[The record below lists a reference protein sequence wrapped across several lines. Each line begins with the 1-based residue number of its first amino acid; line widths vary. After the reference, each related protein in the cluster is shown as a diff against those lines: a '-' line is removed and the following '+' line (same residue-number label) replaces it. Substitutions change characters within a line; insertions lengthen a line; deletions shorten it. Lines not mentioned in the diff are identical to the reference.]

1 MSILEELSGLQ
12 PGRNS
17 ALRRMQSPAPRLSSY
32 SEGDPNMGE
41 FQKGLR
47 RAGINLLATS
57 NAAAGG
63 LAEPFAPKF
72 AERQFQRAENISR
85 SQPAWLAPEVAGY
98 KQVNDLPSAVSY
110 ASGSLG
116 EGIGSIATVLAATL
130 LTRGAALRATPAI
143 RNAATLAGGS
153 VAAFPQEAGET
164 ALTLR
169 QNPEAMANTTAAER
183 ALLTAGR
190 GTVSSILEA
199 AIPTSVLAGTAG
211 RIAAGVR
218 PAVGNIA
225 RKTAANA
232 AGEAGTEAAQELTGQ
247 FTENVAAPG
256 TGYDPERVIEAAIRG
271 GITGGALGG
280 AGGTVQ
286 AVRSNIDA
294 AAEQAQEAAG
304 NVDTADILNRTVERI
319 DNIVRNPEQAGIDL
333 TNTTMGALAEAQAR
347 AGDIGEQVSEQ
358 AGPAT
363 ARGMD
368 AVATMRR
375 NLDRGILRR
384 LTPENREKYRELTQN
399 FRLLQP
405 TEYARLR
412 DAMDTADA
420 TEINRAV
427 GDVAAQLYE
436 RVPRETMVGLRNLA
450 NWGRDF
456 GRGVTSAAR
465 EGRKAA
471 QSYGPEDVAR
481 FREFL
486 SQQYRQV
493 LQTMDNTDA
502 STELARTLMAY
513 RDSAQLLNTELR
525 PKDREAIAYFEQETG
540 VSLPD
545 LLTNARQWRNDNTTP
560 AEAEAAFE
568 ETTGDSQIERLT
580 NDMERFLTPKLQ
592 EQLAEAGISIGPG
605 ATDRADGSVRRDS
618 DGELMNEE
626 DTRRSPFNSLGQI
639 QRLLAEDL
647 SNGEPIRSSRRR
659 FNPEYVLP
667 ATLRSDTLSAA
678 QIGRLLGGKDTYR
691 TPDGEY
697 ARRSVPVNDDTIA
710 MRTTEDGG
718 YRQDFNSIDI
728 VAQAGTPQERG
739 GSRENMEAFLPD
751 FMGTAQDATLD
762 VNRLLAAV
770 ASINTDGLEI
780 PRSDIDPALLEEWGL
795 DPDGD
800 PIQINVEMD
809 MGTIGAGT
817 RVRARGQNRTIGQIL
832 ASARRNNGPEESE
845 LDAEGEERQLAVL
858 DETRPEPG
866 AEDIPQ
872 QRLYDAD
879 FEEVRRRTPE
889 GIETSLRQAGIDRR
903 RDSEAFRPEDVSRET
918 PPAQPTP
925 TEVEGATLEDSVGA
939 YELRDALAKIDTVV
953 DLDEV
958 QATLLSTLQNADLPV
973 SVLQEA
979 DAIFAERRAEL
990 ETAALTG
997 YAKRLADG
1005 TEFLGP
1011 RKRLAQVVKGLADK
1025 YLDGAEVRVVEYDP
1039 RDPEVQEYFRA
1050 YDELPLGRAVPPGSF
1065 GPTSPAMILIKRN
1078 TSVLAGKRYGQMNTL
1093 AHEFGHIVDYIAYR
1107 NAPEEVKAAI
1117 DGAYERDIQAAVDA
1131 GNMGQALFRA
1141 GSVLRYIPQRNVQ
1154 AELTNPDATLET
1166 GRNSVREGINE
1177 RIGRGESVYLL
1188 SKSEYFAEQF
1198 TKYVMREPNAFAEE
1212 GSAVRAYLDKLLSKI
1227 RAFYREVIQ
1236 QMSPTPPE
1244 FDSFIEWLGTPA
1256 AERPALPNF
1265 EMPQAENVSRE
1276 TPAPTQDSQ
1285 RREGESNADFIRRVR
1300 RERTQ
1305 PQAEN
1310 VSRETPPENIA
1321 VMPIEQERR
1330 LRETLMEQEAQIEAV
1345 LEDAREDGGPLGPP
1359 EPPQEPPQEPPEP
1372 PAPPPP
1378 PPDNEARERFKATVQ
1393 RLLGDRVNV
1402 AFDQDLPKGVAA
1414 EYDKDFA
1421 LPIADTDNVRQEIYR
1436 KRREELR
1443 ALKRRRNATPEDIRD
1458 GKADPRTPEQIK
1470 AAIEELNKKE
1480 QDYITDRATRGTIR
1494 VAAGMEAQAG
1504 LAEHEALHAAF
1515 EIFFGQ
1521 DNAQDRR
1528 ILATAFTQGLV
1539 GRRLRNY
1546 FRDNEAVLNVI
1557 DPSRPDTFREEEAAA
1572 YGFQLFLHE
1581 PEALQL
1587 GRQVEGIFNRFIA
1600 FLQRL
1605 VGYQTYE
1612 QRARLILND
1621 LASGRR
1627 AERGV
1632 SVLRERESMERS
1644 MLNRSQDFVRNVGS
1658 GFMHIYDTVF
1668 SSAYSRL
1675 ADSGNPAL
1683 AQIARLGY
1691 NETGEEGQ
1699 GMIQRQRH
1707 ETTRWGNRLKEA
1719 LHALD
1724 ADELTELNRL
1734 MILGEKATGRL
1745 KQPQERLQ
1753 RLLKDAHQYQ
1763 VDAGTE
1769 IGFKDNYYPL
1779 IWNPEKVIAN
1789 QEGFLKMLR
1798 KYESQLAE
1806 ANATP
1811 DEMLDRIMAYESRGH
1826 EFQGVFNENG
1836 EPAADSSLRRALDFI
1851 ELEDRLP
1858 FMEDDL
1864 VVTMAHYLNQSVRHA
1879 EFVRAYGKEGERL
1892 QRLLSEV
1899 RGVYKGTTD
1908 DQRLAKDYID
1918 GLMGN
1923 KEVGMS
1929 RELKDVYG
1937 AMVTYQNV
1945 RLLPLSVFS
1954 SLVDP
1959 LGIAVR
1965 TNNMAGA
1972 FDAFA
1977 YSVKNIFTDFRK
1989 EWTPDQ
1995 WAQFAEDMGTI
2006 DLSGTV
2012 KSIDKIYTGVT
2023 LRGKTREINDA
2034 FFKYNLLNGWV
2045 KNNHIAAT
2053 KAAQLF
2059 LRRSAEGMFGEERS
2073 ADNLQEVGVRPEDI
2087 MFDENLGRIRATVPE
2102 ILGIE
2107 IEQLEAFEQENP
2119 QAVAE
2124 ARAQAER
2131 IQQAIHK
2138 IVRQSM
2144 IQPSS
2149 ADMPNWMSNPYLA
2162 PIAHLKTFVF
2172 GFNAT
2177 ILQRLVHEAKRGNYS
2192 PAYYAAAY
2200 VPGMIAADFIK
2211 GLAGNGGEEPEW
2223 KKNWSLGDYVEH
2235 GVHRSGLTG
2244 TGQFLTDMGNDI
2256 TRGGGGWE
2264 SIAGPSVEQAQD
2276 LLAAMNAETSQPT
2289 RTWVVNALPANDLY
2303 DQWLRN

>member
-1 MSILEELSGLQ
+1 MAGYLDNITASRSNRLQRTNSGAAVSPQDRALIDQ
-12 PGRNS
+12 S
-17 ALRRMQSPAPRLSSY
+17 AAAR
-32 SEGDPNMGE
+32 GNE
-41 FQKGLR
+41 FRKGLR
-47 RAGINLLATS
+47 RAVFNAT
-57 NAAAGG
+57 ATTDAFIGQM
-63 LAEPFAPKF
+63 AEPFAPDF
-72 AERQFQRAENISR
+72 ADRQFERAESTLRN
-85 SQPAWLAPEVAGY
+85 QPVELRPAVAGFR
-98 KQVNDLPSAVSY
+98 QVNDLPSAVQY
-110 ASGSLG
+110 ASGALG
-116 EGIGSIATVLAATL
+116 EGLASVGAMVAAGL
-130 LTRGAALRATPAI
+130 LSRGAAFRAAPAV
-143 RNAATLAGGS
+143 RNAAQYGGG
-153 VAAFPQEAGET
+153 VAAMLPQEGGET

-183 ALLTAGR
+183 AALTLGR
-190 GTVSSILEA
+190 GTVNAALENIVPQALFTNQIL
-199 AIPTSVLAGTAG
+199 GRAG
-211 RIAAGVR
+211 RIAAGMR
-218 PAVGNIA
+218 PAVENIA
-225 RKTAANA
+225 RKSAAGVV
-232 AGEAGTEAAQELTGQ
+232 GEAGTEAAQEFTGQ
-247 FTENVAAPG
+247 FAENVAVPG
-256 TGYDPERVIEAAIRG
+256 TGYDTERAMEAAVRG
-271 GITGGALGG
+271 AITGGVLGG

-294 AAEQAQEAAG
+294 AAEQAREAAG

-333 TNTTMGALAEAQAR
+333 TNTTMGALAEASAR
-347 AGDIGEQVSEQ
+347 AGDLREQASER

-450 NWGRDF
+450 KWGRDF
-456 GRGVTSAAR
+456 GRGVTGAAR

-560 AEAEAAFE
+560 AEAETAFE

-889 GIETSLRQAGIDRR
+889 GIETSLRQAGIDQR
-903 RDSEAFRPEDVSRET
+903 RDSEAVRPEDVPRET
-918 PPAQPTP
+918 PP
-925 TEVEGATLEDSVGA
+925 VE
-939 YELRDALAKIDTVV
+939 
-953 DLDEV
+953 
-958 QATLLSTLQNADLPV
+958 
-973 SVLQEA
+973 
-979 DAIFAERRAEL
+979 
-990 ETAALTG
+990 
-997 YAKRLADG
+997 
-1005 TEFLGP
+1005 
-1011 RKRLAQVVKGLADK
+1011 
-1025 YLDGAEVRVVEYDP
+1025 
-1039 RDPEVQEYFRA
+1039 
-1050 YDELPLGRAVPPGSF
+1050 
-1065 GPTSPAMILIKRN
+1065 
-1078 TSVLAGKRYGQMNTL
+1078 
-1093 AHEFGHIVDYIAYR
+1093 
-1107 NAPEEVKAAI
+1107 
-1117 DGAYERDIQAAVDA
+1117 
-1131 GNMGQALFRA
+1131 
-1141 GSVLRYIPQRNVQ
+1141 
-1154 AELTNPDATLET
+1154 
-1166 GRNSVREGINE
+1166 
-1177 RIGRGESVYLL
+1177 
-1188 SKSEYFAEQF
+1188 
-1198 TKYVMREPNAFAEE
+1198 
-1212 GSAVRAYLDKLLSKI
+1212 
-1227 RAFYREVIQ
+1227 
-1236 QMSPTPPE
+1236 
-1244 FDSFIEWLGTPA
+1244 
-1256 AERPALPNF
+1256 
-1265 EMPQAENVSRE
+1265 PQAENVPRE
-1276 TPAPTQDSQ
+1276 TPPPPAPVPEQPTAAPMPIRINGTQYMVIVEEQPNAAGNIAWNRADGVHMVRGLTKERIIEYLQKPELRTAVQRRQAEVREQVSQ
-1285 RREGESNADFIRRVR
+1285 RFEAEYGNSFVDLVSDLSEQQLKQLIILHESRHAQQRKKYGKEFGTTY
-1300 RERTQ
+1300 RER
-1305 PQAEN
+1305 PVDFEFDANRFALRELGIIDN
-1310 VSRETPPENIA
+1310 ESVPRETPPENIA

-1345 LEDAREDGGPLGPP
+1345 MEDAREDGGPLGPP
-1359 EPPQEPPQEPPEP
+1359 EPPQEPPEPPQEP

-1378 PPDNEARERFKATVQ
+1378 PPDKEARERFKATVQ
-1393 RLLGDRVNV
+1393 RLLGDRVDV

-1414 EYDKDFA
+1414 EYDSDFA
-1421 LPIADTDNVRQEIYR
+1421 LPVADTDNVRQEIYR